1 MFNYNR
7 IMEKLLRVLKDH
19 RGTIVAIIF
28 VVLFA
33 WMQQILN
40 DNSAIR
46 GNYGEINLMV
56 RQILDVSVLVLLF
69 GLIKLFVYKYI
80 HIG

>member
-1 MFNYNR
+1 MK
-7 IMEKLLRVLKDH
+7 KLLRILKDH
-19 RGTIVAIIF
+19 RGTIVAVVF
-28 VVLFA
+28 VILFA
-33 WMQQILN
+33 WIQQILN

-46 GNYGEINLMV
+46 GNYGELNLMV

-80 HIG
+80 HVG

>member
-1 MFNYNR
+1 
-7 IMEKLLRVLKDH
+7 MEKLLRVLKDY
-19 RGTIVAIIF
+19 RGTVVAVVF

-33 WMQQILN
+33 WIQQILN

-46 GNYGEINLMV
+46 GNYGELNLMV
-56 RQILDVSVLVLLF
+56 RQILDGSVLVLLF

-80 HIG
+80 NV